1 MKQYIVVKSIFMI
14 NFFQALIEKEWL
26 SFGHKFTDRC
36 GFIETVDAKEV
47 SQEINIMI
55 YKQKRKVSPLQ
66 NLDTIMS
73 SKFA

>member
-47 SQEINIMI
+47 SNEIHLMI
-55 YKQKRKVSPLQ
+55 VEFGYHHELKVCLMLDLRK
-66 NLDTIMS
+66 
-73 SKFA
+73 F